1 MEVARVREVESDYT
15 PVRQP
20 VTVRERG
27 FRLPSHWPGGMRRNV
42 GVIEASHLIRAVES
56 FNRRLLEACRW
67 GVILLVGAITVIV
80 ALGVFFRFVLNNSL
94 PWTEEVAKFV
104 MVWLAFIGAPVV
116 LKEGGH
122 IAIDFIPT
130 RLPSAL
136 GHALL
141 MVIQVIVMVVLAVLV
156 YQGWALAWNALPQVA
171 ATVEVSLFYIFLA
184 VPIGSA
190 LMLTVALELML
201 RQAVAIRSPGGFPGG
216 PTPGDAGDWR

>member
-1 MEVARVREVESDYT
+1 MGCRYGVVVLVA
-15 PVRQP
+15 
-20 VTVRERG
+20 
-27 FRLPSHWPGGMRRNV
+27 
-42 GVIEASHLIRAVES
+42 
-56 FNRRLLEACRW
+56 
-67 GVILLVGAITVIV
+67 AITVIV

-122 IAIDFIPT
+122 IAIDFIPA
-130 RLPSAL
+130 RLPARL

-141 MVIQVIVMVVLAVLV
+141 MLIQIVVMVVLAVLV

-184 VPIGSA
+184 VPIGSV

-201 RQAVAIRSPGGFPGG
+201 RQAAAIRSPGGP
-216 PTPGDAGDWR
+216 PDEPVPDVSAGDWR

>member
-1 MEVARVREVESDYT
+1 MLSVSR
-15 PVRQP
+15 
-20 VTVRERG
+20 
-27 FRLPSHWPGGMRRNV
+27 
-42 GVIEASHLIRAVES
+42 LIRAVEAV
-56 FNRRLLEACRW
+56 NRVLLESCRW
-67 GVILLVGAITVIV
+67 GVVVLVAAITAIV

-130 RLPSAL
+130 RLPRRL
-136 GHALL
+136 GFALL
-141 MVIQVIVMVVLAVLV
+141 TIIQLVVMVVLAVLV
-156 YQGWALAWNALPQVA
+156 FQGWALAWNALPQIA

-190 LMLTVALELML
+190 MMLLVSLELLL
-201 RQAVAIRSPGGFPGG
+201 RQAASIRSPDEPTGGATAGAAGG
-216 PTPGDAGDWR
+216 WN

>member
-1 MEVARVREVESDYT
+1 M
-15 PVRQP
+15 Q
-20 VTVRERG
+20 
-27 FRLPSHWPGGMRRNV
+27 
-42 GVIEASHLIRAVES
+42 LILAVEAI
-56 FNRRLLEACRW
+56 NRRLLAACRW
-67 GVILLVGAITVIV
+67 GVVLLVAAITVVV

-122 IAIDFIPT
+122 IAIDFIPA
-130 RLPSAL
+130 RLPVRL

-141 MVIQVIVMVVLAVLV
+141 LVIQIVVMVVLAVLV

-201 RQAVAIRSPGGFPGG
+201 RQAVAIRSPGALPDG
-216 PTPGDAGDWR
+216 PAPGDVGDWR

>member
-1 MEVARVREVESDYT
+1 MNA
-15 PVRQP
+15 
-20 VTVRERG
+20 
-27 FRLPSHWPGGMRRNV
+27 
-42 GVIEASHLIRAVES
+42 ASHLIRGVEA
-56 FNRRLLEACRW
+56 FNRRLLACCNW
-67 GVILLVGAITVIV
+67 GVILLVAAITVIV

-122 IAIDFIPT
+122 IAIDFIPA
-130 RLPSAL
+130 RLPTRL

-141 MVIQVIVMVVLAVLV
+141 MVIQIVVMVVLAVLV
-156 YQGWALAWNALPQVA
+156 FQGWALAWNALPQVA

-190 LMLTVALELML
+190 LMLTVAFELML
-201 RQAVAIRSPGGFPGG
+201 RQAAAIRSPGSVPDGPAPGG
-216 PTPGDAGDWR
+216 GGDWR

>member
-1 MEVARVREVESDYT
+1 MNQTTLSHRPGFVG
-15 PVRQP
+15 
-20 VTVRERG
+20 ERG
-27 FRLPSHWPGGMRRNV
+27 ARPPLHRHRQLAKERWGHRRL
-42 GVIEASHLIRAVES
+42 HLIRAIEAL
-56 FNRRLLEACRW
+56 NRRLLAACRY
-67 GVILLVGAITVIV
+67 GVIVLVAAITVIV

-122 IAIDFIPT
+122 IAIDFIPA
-130 RLPSAL
+130 RLPARI
-136 GHALL
+136 GHTLL
-141 MVIQVIVMVVLAVLV
+141 MLIQIVVMVVLAVLV

-201 RQAVAIRSPGGFPGG
+201 RQAAAIRSPGGPPDDPVPDVG
-216 PTPGDAGDWR
+216 AGDWR

>member
-1 MEVARVREVESDYT
+1 M
-15 PVRQP
+15 
-20 VTVRERG
+20 
-27 FRLPSHWPGGMRRNV
+27 
-42 GVIEASHLIRAVES
+42 IEASHLIRAIEA
-56 FNRRLLEACRW
+56 FNRRLLAACRW

-122 IAIDFIPT
+122 IAIDFIPS
-130 RLPSAL
+130 RLPRWL

-201 RQAVAIRSPGGFPGG
+201 RQAVAIRSPGGLPDGAA
-216 PTPGDAGDWR
+216 PGDGGDWR